1 MQHLKCKK
9 GCCSLEILPYK
20 INKNSYFKQRNSNK
34 KAGVFIYDP
43 NKDKILIVQ
52 SKGNLWGLPKGSV
65 QFQETERL
73 CAVREVHEET
83 GLKILEKNFSKAMI
97 IRNRAIYYYLE
108 KDECK
113 VEVQRHIIDNDANGI
128 GWISISCLDDLI
140 IDGHI
145 TLTQHCR
152 IVFRKFMNKEF
163 PLSSF
168 ILVRG
173 KKV

>member
-1 MQHLKCKK
+1 MQHLNCKK
-9 GCCSLEILPYK
+9 GCCTLQITPY
-20 INKNSYFKQRNSNK
+20 IIKNNFFKSKHSNR

-65 QFQETERL
+65 KYQETERL
-73 CAVREVHEET
+73 CAIREVKEET
-83 GLKILEKNFSKAMI
+83 GLDILENHFSKAMI
-97 IRNRAIYYYLE
+97 IRNRAMYFYIE
-108 KDECK
+108 KDECN
-113 VEVQRHIIDNDANGI
+113 VEVQQHIEDNDANGI
-128 GWISISCLDDLI
+128 GWVSISCLDDLI

-163 PLSSF
+163 PHSSF
-168 ILVRG
+168 ILVEKR
-173 KKV
+173 K